1 MKIDKFTKLKNGMY
15 KLTLNDKEIKIHED
29 LILKYELL
37 LNRNIDDNL
46 LKKLELENKKY
57 EGYNLAI
64 KYLKTRQRSKKEIY
78 EYLNKKEIV
87 RKYIDEIID
96 LLINQGYLNDEFYIS
111 SYIHDKILLSSD
123 GPLKIK
129 KYLLN
134 NNLDSELVNNKMLEF
149 TEELEIE
156 RINKIISKLIKSNNK
171 SNYNFKIK
179 VKNYLIDLGY
189 NIDLVNREVSK
200 INIDDSTLFEKEK
213 DKLYKKYSK
222 KYSGYELDMKVKQG
236 LFAKGYRN

>member
-15 KLTLNDKEIKIHED
+15 KLILGDKEIKIHED

-37 LNRNIDDNL
+37 LNRNIDNKL
-46 LKKLELENKKY
+46 LGKLELENKKY

-64 KYLKTRQRSKKEIY
+64 KYLKSRQRSKKEIY
-78 EYLNKKEIV
+78 EYLNKKEID
-87 RKYIDEIID
+87 RKYIDEIIE

-149 TEELEIE
+149 SEELEIE
-156 RINKIISKLIKSNNK
+156 RINKIINKLIKSNNK

-200 INIDDSTLFEKEK
+200 INIDDSSLFKKEK

-222 KYSGYELDMKVKQG
+222 KYSGYELDMKVKQA
-236 LFAKGYRN
+236 LYMKGYRN